1 MVWTMRT
8 VFMMIPD
15 SGWSPGGRFDPPEP
29 LPFTAFKA
37 SALGLACPFAIVRSP
52 SLPFPPRRRRVR
64 AA

>member
-15 SGWSPGGRFDPPEP
+15 SGWTPGGRFEPPEP
-29 LPFTAFKA
+29 RPFAAFKA
-37 SALGLACPFAIVRSP
+37 SALRLACPFAIVRIP
-52 SLPFPPRRRRVR
+52 SVPLPRRRRKVS